1 MTILNISFSQSKK
14 IEVLIPLGP
23 TVIPFSPLFEENSN
37 FNFTIWRTIDELVI
51 KVKDNR
57 YDLIIAPFITLVNLY
72 NKGLNI
78 KHLATFNFASF
89 YLVSNKAKNFNEL
102 IGDSLY
108 IAQKG
113 STQDIIFN
121 IYLQE
126 KNLKDKIRLYYS
138 TPQEISSLYIAG
150 KINNALLP
158 EPFVS
163 MCINNKGKI
172 ILDIQKVYREI
183 SKNTYLPITSIA
195 IRGDL
200 SKSEIQKIDKIFREI
215 FKKLNQNPEPNIEK
229 ASEIL
234 KLDKA
239 IIRASLKRLA
249 FIYQRISIKKDLI
262 AFLEF
267 IKAKAPQLIES
278 IPDEKFFNL

>member
-23 TVIPFSPLFEENSN
+23 TVIPFSSLFEENSD

-200 SKSEIQKIDKIFREI
+200 SKSEIQKIDKIFRET
-215 FKKLNQNPEPNIEK
+215 FKKLNQNPELNIEK

-267 IKAKAPQLIES
+267 IKGKAPQLIES